1 MFNEQTRHRQSQKD
15 DEEKDA
21 LERRRNTQD
30 AVFDLD
36 NCLQERRSRDDNK
49 DDYKMTIGESKTDFK
64 PSITSKQFSLNGMD
78 VLQDAK
84 QIYQNIDL
92 KGITTIFNNPKILYS
107 VVICL
112 NLFKS
117 DKSII
122 HLFLKY

>member
-1 MFNEQTRHRQSQKD
+1 MYNEQTRHRKSHEGDED
-15 DEEKDA
+15 DDYS
-21 LERRRNTQD
+21 ERSKNTQD

-49 DDYKMTIGESKTDFK
+49 DDYKMTIGESKTVFE

-92 KGITTIFNNPKILYS
+92 KGISTIFINPKILHS
-107 VVICL
+107 VVI
-112 NLFKS
+112 
-117 DKSII
+117 I
-122 HLFLKY
+122 

>member
-1 MFNEQTRHRQSQKD
+1 MFNEQTRRRKSQKD
-15 DEEKDA
+15 EDEKDA
-21 LERRRNTQD
+21 LEKRRNTQD

-49 DDYKMTIGESKTDFK
+49 DDYKMTIGESKTVFE

-92 KGITTIFNNPKILYS
+92 KGITTIFNNSKILHS
-107 VVICL
+107 VVI
-112 NLFKS
+112 
-117 DKSII
+117 I
-122 HLFLKY
+122 

>member
-1 MFNEQTRHRQSQKD
+1 MYNEQTRLSKSHEK
-15 DEEKDA
+15 EENTLKEDTK
-21 LERRRNTQD
+21 NTQD

-49 DDYKMTIGESKTDFK
+49 DDYKMTIGESKTVFE

-92 KGITTIFNNPKILYS
+92 KGITTIFGNSKIPNPI
-107 VVICL
+107 VI
-112 NLFKS
+112 
-117 DKSII
+117 IQI
-122 HLFLKY
+122 

>member
-1 MFNEQTRHRQSQKD
+1 MFNEQTRHRKSQKD
-15 DEEKDA
+15 DDDEEHVSEKK
-21 LERRRNTQD
+21 RNTQD

-49 DDYKMTIGESKTDFK
+49 DDYKMTIGESKTVFE

-92 KGITTIFNNPKILYS
+92 KGITTIFYNW
-107 VVICL
+107 
-112 NLFKS
+112 
-117 DKSII
+117 
-122 HLFLKY
+122 

>member
-1 MFNEQTRHRQSQKD
+1 MFNEQKRRRKSQKD
-15 DEEKDA
+15 EDEKDA
-21 LERRRNTQD
+21 LEKRRNTQD

-49 DDYKMTIGESKTDFK
+49 DDYKMTIGESKTVFE

-92 KGITTIFNNPKILYS
+92 KGITTIFNNSKILHS
-107 VVICL
+107 FVI
-112 NLFKS
+112 
-117 DKSII
+117 I
-122 HLFLKY
+122 

>member
-1 MFNEQTRHRQSQKD
+1 MFNEQTRHRKSQKD
-15 DEEKDA
+15 DEEKDVS
-21 LERRRNTQD
+21 EKRRNTQD

-49 DDYKMTIGESKTDFK
+49 DDYKMTIGESKTVFK

-92 KGITTIFNNPKILYS
+92 KGITTIFYKSKIRNFIMIYSSENNHSFI
-107 VVICL
+107 
-112 NLFKS
+112 
-117 DKSII
+117 
-122 HLFLKY
+122 